1 MLNCINFI
9 FYAVHALFM
18 KHDAYFYTQQQ
29 YFIICLRHLRH
40 TNYILPRFFYSISL
54 VRFIEV
60 DMRCKFQRKM
70 QLKVTSTYC
79 GTRCIVANWDLSLF
93 VSLVVLLQRHSDLR
107 FKEKWPFYV
116 FLNVPSKNTFYS
128 KWYFCTLYYLYEY
141 NKKMISL
148 KNDRCDVLQ

>member
-9 FYAVHALFM
+9 FHAVHALFM

-60 DMRCKFQRKM
+60 DIRCKFQRKM

-107 FKEKWPFYV
+107 FMEKWPFYV
-116 FLNVPSKNTFYS
+116 FLNVPSKNIFYN
-128 KWYFCTLYYLYEY
+128 KWYFCTLYDYKTY
-141 NKKMISL
+141 I
-148 KNDRCDVLQ
+148 

>member
-1 MLNCINFI
+1 MRGSSFSHLINVELYKLYFLCRTR
-9 FYAVHALFM
+9 VVM

-40 TNYILPRFFYSISL
+40 TNYILPRYFYSISL

-116 FLNVPSKNTFYS
+116 FSKRTF
-128 KWYFCTLYYLYEY
+128 
-141 NKKMISL
+141 KKIHFTV
-148 KNDRCDVLQ
+148 NGIFVR